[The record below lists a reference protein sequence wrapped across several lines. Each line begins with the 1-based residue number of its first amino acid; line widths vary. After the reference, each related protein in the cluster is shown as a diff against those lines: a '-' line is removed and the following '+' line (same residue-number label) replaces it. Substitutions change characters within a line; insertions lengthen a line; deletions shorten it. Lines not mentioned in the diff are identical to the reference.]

1 MNHVVIRY
9 LIARLREPSTWA
21 ALSALLMAFGVVSK
35 EQGDALATSG
45 PVVAGA
51 VAGVIAVFLADPGV
65 PKGPTP

>member
-1 MNHVVIRY
+1 MSNAVVRY

-21 ALSALLMAFGVVSK
+21 AVSALLMAFGVVSK

-51 VAGVIAVFLADPGV
+51 VAGVIAVFLADPSG
-65 PKGPTP
+65 PKP

>member
-51 VAGVIAVFLADPGV
+51 VAGAIAVFLADPSG
-65 PKGPTP
+65 PKP